1 MLEMNAL
8 VAFIK
13 FPGAK
18 GAVAGIGGYGL
29 SVCETMK
36 PFLQDA
42 SLLVGITCGAITI
55 VEYIASKLEKRRAD
69 DAVRKFVEEH
79 QDDVDL

>member
-1 MLEMNAL
+1 MNAA

-13 FPGAK
+13 FPGAA

-36 PFLQDA
+36 PYLQDA
-42 SLLVGITCGAITI
+42 SLIVGITCGVITI
-55 VEYIASKLEKRRAD
+55 VEYIARKLEKRGED
-69 DAVRKFVEEH
+69 GAVRKFVEEH